1 MSVRGWT
8 VIYEGERIQAE
19 IVAAALQADGLQV
32 EVFGDNAYGVGIDL
46 TAARV
51 MVPDAQASTA
61 RRLIQKAEAAPS
73 ESDAEDD
80 V

>member
-1 MSVRGWT
+1 MSIRGWT
-8 VIYEGERIQAE
+8 VVYEGVRIQADL
-19 IVAAALQADGLQV
+19 VAAALEADGLQV

-61 RRLIQKAEAAPS
+61 RRLIRKAEAAPS
-73 ESDAEDD
+73 EPDAEDD

>member
-1 MSVRGWT
+1 MSVKGWT
-8 VIYEGERIQAE
+8 VVYEGERIQAE

-46 TAARV
+46 TAARL
-51 MVPDAQASTA
+51 MVPDAQASAA
-61 RRLIQKAEAAPS
+61 RRLIKKAETAPS
-73 ESDAEDD
+73 EPEPEEE